1 MSSVAEAEAT
11 FPLPPA
17 SPPASEPARR
27 RPRRPRR
34 RPAEQPTDGGS
45 GAASR
50 APFAA
55 RALVALSVGVVGFLV
70 AAQLGTTRRGIEN
83 LAAESESDLTRIF
96 SSLNEESAALRDEIS
111 QLRLELAALQS
122 SAERDRLARDA
133 AQRQLTDLQ
142 ILAGV
147 VPARGPGVSVRIAD
161 PEGVFEFELLLDL
174 VQELRDAGAEAI
186 AVNGRR
192 VGGTTAFSVRD
203 GAVTVDGHTVGQPY
217 EVVAIGDPATLEV
230 GLKIP
235 GGAIDT
241 LDALDGTK
249 VNVER
254 RSDVRV
260 PALERP
266 PEFKAARPRD

>member
-1 MSSVAEAEAT
+1 MCSVADAEVA
-11 FPLPPA
+11 FPLPP
-17 SPPASEPARR
+17 PAPEPGRTRR
-27 RPRRPRR
+27 RRPRR
-34 RPAEQPTDGGS
+34 RPVDQRGDGGS

-50 APFAA
+50 SPVAA

-70 AAQLGTTRRGIEN
+70 AAQLGTTGGDTEL
-83 LAAESESDLTRIF
+83 LAAQSESDLTRIF

-122 SAERDRLARDA
+122 SAERERLARDA
-133 AQRQLTDLQ
+133 ARRQLTDLQ

-147 VPARGPGVSVRIAD
+147 VPARGPGVAVRITD
-161 PEGVFEFELLLDL
+161 PDGAFEFEQLLDL

-192 VGGTTAFSVRD
+192 IGGTTAFSTRGD
-203 GAVTVDGHTVGQPY
+203 TVTVDGQEVSQPY
-217 EVVAIGDPATLEV
+217 EVLAIGDPATLEV

-241 LDALDGTK
+241 LDALEGAK
-249 VNVER
+249 VGVER

-266 PEFKAARPRD
+266 PTFQSARPVEQ

>member
-1 MSSVAEAEAT
+1 MAEADFAL
-11 FPLPPA
+11 PLPP
-17 SPPASEPARR
+17 PAAEPAPH

-34 RPAEQPTDGGS
+34 RPGTQPTDGGS
-45 GAASR
+45 GAVSK
-50 APFAA
+50 APIGA

-70 AAQLGTTRRGIEN
+70 AAQLGTTRRGTEN

-96 SSLNEESAALRDEIS
+96 SSLSEEGAALRDEIS

-122 SAERDRLARDA
+122 SAERDRLAGDA

-147 VPARGPGVSVRIAD
+147 VPARGPGVAVRIAD
-161 PEGVFEFELLLDL
+161 PEGAFEFEQLLDL

-203 GAVTVDGHTVGQPY
+203 GAVTVDGHPVGQPY
-217 EVVAIGDPATLEV
+217 DVLAIGDPATLEV

-235 GGAIDT
+235 GGAVDT

-249 VNVER
+249 VTVER

-260 PALERP
+260 PALEDP
-266 PEFKAARPRD
+266 PDFKSA

>member
-1 MSSVAEAEAT
+1 MCSVAEPDLA
-11 FPLPPA
+11 FPLP
-17 SPPASEPARR
+17 PPASEPARR

-45 GAASR
+45 GATSR
-50 APFAA
+50 APAAA

-70 AAQLGTTRRGIEN
+70 AAQLGTTRRGIET

-133 AQRQLTDLQ
+133 SQRQLTDLQ

-147 VPARGPGVSVRIAD
+147 VAARGPGVAVRIAD
-161 PEGVFEFELLLDL
+161 PEGVFGFELLLDL

-203 GAVTVDGHTVGQPY
+203 GAVTVDGLKIGEPY
-217 EVVAIGDPATLEV
+217 EVLAIGDPATLEV

-249 VNVER
+249 VGVER
-254 RSDVRV
+254 RSDLRV
-260 PALERP
+260 PALEHP
-266 PEFKAARPRD
+266 PEFRSARPRE